1 MDRLE
6 NLKNIIM
13 YLMADNHVSHRIP
26 STLEERQRMMRA
38 LMNVWSSESIQAC
51 LEGRVATN
59 EDEVN
64 VWEPRPI
71 AEDFLTM
78 QDAELQMQR
87 EDKGVVEIS
96 DITPQTSDI
105 RLWQGDITRL
115 KVDAIVNAANA
126 QALGCWA
133 PLHNCID
140 NCIHSAAGIQLRK
153 ECADKM
159 QGRLLATGDAFITK
173 GYNLPAKH
181 VIHTVGPIIPDGI
194 PIKEQ
199 EEQLAAC
206 YRSCLDLAEKNGLE
220 SIAFCCISTG
230 VFHFPNELAARIAIE
245 TVKSYPRHAL
255 KMIVFNVFLD
265 KDRDIYQQLLG
276 A

>member
-6 NLKNIIM
+6 RLKNIIK
-13 YLMADNHVSHRIP
+13 YLMADEHVGYQIP
-26 STLEERQRMMRA
+26 SSLEERQLMMRA
-38 LMNVWSSESIQAC
+38 LMNVWEPNAI
-51 LEGRVATN
+51 GN
-59 EDEVN
+59 EF
-64 VWEPRPI
+64 RK
-71 AEDFLTM
+71 M

-87 EDKGVVEIS
+87 EDKGVVEVNNEGLV
-96 DITPQTSDI
+96 
-105 RLWQGDITRL
+105 LWQGDITRL

-126 QALGCWA
+126 QALGCWV

-159 QGRLLATGDAFITK
+159 QGGLLATGDAFITK
-173 GYNLPAKH
+173 GYNLPARH
-181 VIHTVGPIIPDGI
+181 VIHTVGPIIPDGV
-194 PIKEQ
+194 PTTEQ
-199 EEQLAAC
+199 EEQLARC

-230 VFHFPNELAARIAIE
+230 VFHFPNELAAKIAIE

-255 KMIVFNVFLD
+255 KTIVFNVFLN
-265 KDRDIYQQLLG
+265 KDLDIYRQLLG

>member
-13 YLMADNHVSHRIP
+13 YLMADNRVSHRIP

-38 LMNVWSSESIQAC
+38 LMNVW
-51 LEGRVATN
+51 
-59 EDEVN
+59 
-64 VWEPRPI
+64 EPRPI
-71 AEDFLTM
+71 SDDFLKM
-78 QDAELQMQR
+78 QDAELQMQC
-87 EDKGVVEIS
+87 EDKGAVSLKDVAAANS
-96 DITPQTSDI
+96 SLFTFHSSLL
-105 RLWQGDITRL
+105 LWQGDITRL

-153 ECADKM
+153 ACNDTM
-159 QGRLLATGDAFITK
+159 QGRLLATGNAFITR

-194 PIKEQ
+194 PTKEQ

-206 YRSCLDLAEKNGLE
+206 YRRCLDLAEKNGLE

-230 VFHFPNELAARIAIE
+230 VFHFPNQRAAEIAIE
-245 TVKSYPRHAL
+245 TVKSYHRHSL
-255 KMIVFNVFLD
+255 KTIVFNVFLD
-265 KDRDIYQQLLG
+265 KDRDIYQRLLF
-276 A
+276 

>member
-13 YLMADNHVSHRIP
+13 YLMADEHVSHRIP
-26 STLEERQRMMRA
+26 SSLEERQRMMRA
-38 LMNVWSSESIQAC
+38 LI
-51 LEGRVATN
+51 
-59 EDEVN
+59 N

-78 QDAELQMQR
+78 QDAELQMQC

-96 DITPQTSDI
+96 DITPHTSDI
-105 RLWQGDITRL
+105 LLWQGDITRL

-159 QGRLLATGDAFITK
+159 QGRLLATGNAFITK

-194 PIKEQ
+194 PTKEQ
-199 EEQLAAC
+199 EEQLAQC
-206 YRSCLDLAEKNGLE
+206 YRSCLDLAEQNGLE

-230 VFHFPNELAARIAIE
+230 VFHFPNERAAEIAIE

-255 KMIVFNVFLD
+255 KTIVFNVFLD